1 MERVLIADDQPD
13 VLESLHLLLKNEGF
27 VIDVVSSPRAVV
39 EAVQRCHYD
48 VLLLDMNY
56 ARDTTSGG
64 EGLELLSRISE
75 LDQPPPVVLMTAW
88 GSVDLAVEAMRN
100 GGCDFVQ
107 KPWNNRNLIVTLR
120 RNVAR
125 AKAKRE
131 REEHEKAAV
140 EVWRDLG
147 EARQTQQR
155 LLPALMPPLAGVD
168 IHTAWLPASEVGGD
182 YFDVIQLSDTSLAL
196 CIADVSGK
204 GLAAALLMSNI
215 QANVRAYARA
225 DRTPPDVCAQLNRV
239 VYDNTQGQRFVT
251 FFYAVFD
258 MACHTLTYTNAGH
271 VPPILIHNDGS
282 QQLLTEGGT
291 VLGLFPASAYE
302 QGSVSLNARDHL
314 VLLTD
319 GITEACNPDGEQFG
333 DGGRITELLSR
344 SRRLTSEQL
353 KDTLLDAV
361 ASFCRRS
368 LQDDAALMVLSP
380 L

>member
-1 MERVLIADDQPD
+1 MERVLVADDQPD
-13 VLESLHLLLKNEGF
+13 VLESLQLLLKNEGF
-27 VIDVVSSPRAVV
+27 VIDVASSPRAIV
-39 EAVQRCHYD
+39 EAVQSRHYD

-88 GSVDLAVEAMRN
+88 GSVELAVEAMRN

-107 KPWNNRNLIVTLR
+107 KPWNNRNLIDTLR
-120 RNVAR
+120 RNVVR

-131 REEHEKAAV
+131 KQEKAAADV
-140 EVWRDLG
+140 GRDLE

-155 LLPALMPPLAGVD
+155 LLPALMPRVSGVD

-215 QANVRAYARA
+215 QANVRAYSRA
-225 DRTPPDVCAQLNRV
+225 DRTPSDVCAQLNRV
-239 VYDNTQGQRFVT
+239 VYDNTQDQRFVT
-251 FFYAVFD
+251 LFYAVFD
-258 MACHTLTYTNAGH
+258 MACRTLTYTNAGH
-271 VPPILIHNDGS
+271 VPPILIRDDGS
-282 QQLLTEGGT
+282 QHT
-291 VLGLFPASAYE
+291 VDGRRDGIGLFPDSAYE
-302 QGSVSLNARDHL
+302 QASVSLNLRDRL
-314 VLLTD
+314 LLLTD
-319 GITEACNPDGEQFG
+319 GITEASNPEGEQFG
-333 DGGRITELLSR
+333 DGGRIADLLSR
-344 SRRLTSEQL
+344 NRRLTSEQL

-361 ASFCRRS
+361 ASFCHRS
-368 LQDDAALMVLSP
+368 LQDDAALMVLS

>member
-1 MERVLIADDQPD
+1 MERVLVADDQPD
-13 VLESLHLLLKNEGF
+13 VLESLQLLLKNEGF
-27 VIDVVSSPRAVV
+27 IIDVVSSPRAIV
-39 EAVQRCHYD
+39 EAVQSRHYD

-88 GSVDLAVEAMRN
+88 GSVELAVEAMRN
-100 GGCDFVQ
+100 GGCDFIQ
-107 KPWNNRNLIVTLR
+107 KPWNNRSLIDTLR

-125 AKAKRE
+125 GKAKQVRE
-131 REEHEKAAV
+131 KQEKAAV
-140 EVWRDLG
+140 DVMRDLE

-155 LLPALMPPLAGVD
+155 LLPDLMAPLAGVD

-182 YFDVIQLSDTSLAL
+182 YFDVIQLSDTALAL

-215 QANVRAYARA
+215 QANVRAYSRA
-225 DRTPPDVCAQLNRV
+225 DRTPSDMCAQLNRV

-251 FFYAVFD
+251 LFYGVFD
-258 MACHTLTYTNAGH
+258 VACRSLTYTNAGH
-271 VPPILIHNDGS
+271 VPPILIRSDGS
-282 QQLLTEGGT
+282 QHTLSEGGT
-291 VLGLFPASAYE
+291 VLGLFPDVGYE
-302 QGSVSLNARDHL
+302 QALACLNCRDRL

-319 GITEACNPDGEQFG
+319 GITEASNPDGEQFG
-333 DGGRITELLSR
+333 DGGRIADLLSR
-344 SRRLTSEQL
+344 NRRLTSEQL

-361 ASFCRRS
+361 ASFCNRN
-368 LQDDAALMVLSP
+368 LQDDAALMVLS

>member
-13 VLESLHLLLKNEGF
+13 VLESLQLLLKNEGF
-27 VIDVVSSPRAVV
+27 VIDAVSSPRAIV
-39 EAVQRCHYD
+39 EAVQSRHYD

-64 EGLELLSRISE
+64 EGLELLSRITE

-88 GSVDLAVEAMRN
+88 SSVELAVEAMRN

-107 KPWNNRNLIVTLR
+107 KPWNNRNLIDTLR
-120 RNVAR
+120 HNVVR
-125 AKAKRE
+125 AKAKRV
-131 REEHEKAAV
+131 REKQEKAAA
-140 EVWRDLG
+140 EVVRDLE

-155 LLPALMPPLAGVD
+155 LLPALMPRVSGVE

-215 QANVRAYARA
+215 QANVRAYARS
-225 DRTPPDVCAQLNRV
+225 DRQPRDVCAQLNRV
-239 VYDNTQGQRFVT
+239 VYDNTQDERFVT

-258 MACHTLTYTNAGH
+258 VARHTLTYTNAGH
-271 VPPILIHNDGS
+271 VPPILIRNDGS

-291 VLGLFPASAYE
+291 VLGLFPASGYE
-302 QGSVSLNARDHL
+302 QASASFNLRDRL

-319 GITEACNPDGEQFG
+319 GITEASNPEGEQFG
-333 DGGRITELLSR
+333 DGGRIADLLSR
-344 SRRLTSEQL
+344 NRRLTSEQL

-361 ASFCRRS
+361 ASFCHRS
-368 LQDDAALMVLSP
+368 LQDDAALMVLS

>member
-13 VLESLHLLLKNEGF
+13 VLESLQLLLKNEGF
-27 VIDVVSSPRAVV
+27 VIDAVSSPRAIV
-39 EAVQRCHYD
+39 EAVQSRHYD

-64 EGLELLSRISE
+64 EGLELLSRITE
-75 LDQPPPVVLMTAW
+75 LDQAPPVVLMTAW
-88 GSVDLAVEAMRN
+88 SSVELAVEAMRN

-107 KPWNNRNLIVTLR
+107 KPWNNRNLIDTLR
-120 RNVAR
+120 HNVVR
-125 AKAKRE
+125 AKAKRV
-131 REEHEKAAV
+131 REKQAKAAADV
-140 EVWRDLG
+140 VRDLE

-155 LLPALMPPLAGVD
+155 LLPAQMPSVSGVD

-182 YFDVIQLSDTSLAL
+182 YFDVIPLSDTSLAL

-215 QANVRAYARA
+215 QANVRAYARS
-225 DRTPPDVCAQLNRV
+225 DRQPQDVCAQLNRV
-239 VYDNTQGQRFVT
+239 VYDNTQDERFVT

-258 MACHTLTYTNAGH
+258 VAHHTLTYTNAGH
-271 VPPILIHNDGS
+271 VPPILIRNDGS

-291 VLGLFPASAYE
+291 VLGLFPASGYE
-302 QGSVSLNARDHL
+302 QASVFLNLRDRL

-319 GITEACNPDGEQFG
+319 GITEASNPEGEQFG
-333 DGGRITELLSR
+333 DGGRIPDLLSR
-344 SRRLTSEQL
+344 NRRLTSEQL

-361 ASFCRRS
+361 ASFCHRS
-368 LQDDAALMVLSP
+368 LQDDAALMVLS

>member
-1 MERVLIADDQPD
+1 MERVLVADDQPD
-13 VLESLHLLLKNEGF
+13 VLESLNLLLKNEGF
-27 VIDVVSSPRAVV
+27 VIDIVSSPRAVI
-39 EAVQRCHYD
+39 EAVQSCHYD

-88 GSVDLAVEAMRN
+88 SSVDLAVEAMRN

-107 KPWNNRNLIVTLR
+107 KPWNNRDLIGTLR

-131 REEHEKAAV
+131 QEEQ
-140 EVWRDLG
+140 VWRDLV

-155 LLPALMPPLAGVD
+155 LLPALSSSTPPLAGVD

-182 YFDVIQLSDTSLAL
+182 YFDVIQLSDTSLGL

-225 DRTPPDVCAQLNRV
+225 DRTPSDVCAQLNRV
-239 VYDNTQGQRFVT
+239 VYDNTQDQRFVT
-251 FFYAVFD
+251 FFYAVLD
-258 MACHTLTYTNAGH
+258 VACHTLTYTNAGH
-271 VPPILIHNDGS
+271 VPPILIRKDGS

-291 VLGLFPASAYE
+291 VLGLFPDSGYE
-302 QGSVSLNARDHL
+302 QGSVSLSVRDHL

-333 DGGRITELLSR
+333 DEGRITELLSR
-344 SRRLTSEQL
+344 NRRLTSEQL

-368 LQDDAALMVLSP
+368 LQDDAALMVLS
-380 L
+380 LL

>member
-13 VLESLHLLLKNEGF
+13 VLESLQLLLKNEGF
-27 VIDVVSSPRAVV
+27 VIDAVSSPRAIV
-39 EAVQRCHYD
+39 EAVQSRHYD

-64 EGLELLSRISE
+64 EGLELLSRITE

-88 GSVDLAVEAMRN
+88 SSVELAVEAMRN

-107 KPWNNRNLIVTLR
+107 KPWNNRNLIDTLR
-120 RNVAR
+120 HNVVR
-125 AKAKRE
+125 AKAKRV
-131 REEHEKAAV
+131 REKQEKAAA
-140 EVWRDLG
+140 EVVRDLE

-155 LLPALMPPLAGVD
+155 LLPTLMPRVSGVE

-215 QANVRAYARA
+215 QANVRAYSRA
-225 DRTPPDVCAQLNRV
+225 DRTPSEVCTQLNRV
-239 VYDNTQGQRFVT
+239 VYDNTEGQRFVT
-251 FFYAVFD
+251 LFYAVLD
-258 MACHTLTYTNAGH
+258 VARRSLTYTNAGH
-271 VPPILIHNDGS
+271 VPPILVRDGGS
-282 QQLLTEGGT
+282 QHTLLEGGT
-291 VLGLFPASAYE
+291 VLGLFPHSGYE
-302 QGSVSLNARDHL
+302 QALASFNLRDRL

-319 GITEACNPDGEQFG
+319 GITEASNPEGEQFG
-333 DGGRITELLSR
+333 DGDRIADLLSR
-344 SRRLTSEQL
+344 NRRLTSEQL

-361 ASFCRRS
+361 ASFCHRS
-368 LQDDAALMVLSP
+368 LQDDAALMVLS

>member
-1 MERVLIADDQPD
+1 MERVLVADDQPD
-13 VLESLHLLLKNEGF
+13 VLESLQLLLKNEGF
-27 VIDVVSSPRAVV
+27 VIDVASSPRAIV
-39 EAVQRCHYD
+39 EAVQSRHYD

-88 GSVDLAVEAMRN
+88 GSVELAVEAMRN

-107 KPWNNRNLIVTLR
+107 KPWNNRNLIDTLR
-120 RNVAR
+120 HNVVR

-131 REEHEKAAV
+131 KQEKAAADV
-140 EVWRDLG
+140 GRDLE

-155 LLPALMPPLAGVD
+155 LLPALMPRVSGVD

-225 DRTPPDVCAQLNRV
+225 DRTPSDVCAQLNRV
-239 VYDNTQGQRFVT
+239 VYDNTQDQRFVT

-271 VPPILIHNDGS
+271 VPPILIRDDGS

-302 QGSVSLNARDHL
+302 QGSVSLNVRDHL

-319 GITEACNPDGEQFG
+319 GITEASN
-333 DGGRITELLSR
+333 R
-344 SRRLTSEQL
+344 
-353 KDTLLDAV
+353 
-361 ASFCRRS
+361 
-368 LQDDAALMVLSP
+368 
-380 L
+380 